1 MLGLTA
7 PSTRNFGE
15 LLSPTLDSQANREGI
30 PWPALIK
37 LAPSNLRRTASH
49 LMEEWEKS
57 LTASPDE
64 MGGRAD
70 YVATTAVAAANRKAD

>member
-1 MLGLTA
+1 MVKRSNVIS
-7 PSTRNFGE
+7 STRNFAE
-15 LLSPTLDSQANREGI
+15 LLSPTTLESQASREGI

-57 LTASPDE
+57 LTSSPDE
-64 MGGRAD
+64 MGGKAD
-70 YVATTAVAAANRKAD
+70 YVAAAGTNRKAD